1 MNLILCRLGLIHL
14 ILGSYVHVFSKVRAC
29 DVLCACFNCVLLSD
43 RKIYTKKECGW
54 IHSSRRLLLPI
65 TNGNFNM
72 TQFKNLCLWSEDIWI
87 CVNLLLKLLIGSL
100 AATFLL
106 SLAWFCR
113 ADRQIRGDEN
123 PGISSTITHF
133 ASAPIKS
140 FSLVFILLGSGSQCP
155 SRTFWEN
162 MSENNNFCYSVC

>member
-1 MNLILCRLGLIHL
+1 MNLILCHLGHILL
-14 ILGSYVHVFSKVRAC
+14 ILGSFVHVFSKVRAC
-29 DVLCACFNCVLLSD
+29 DVLCACSICLLLSD
-43 RKIYTKKECGW
+43 RKLYTKKRVWLDAHLNHKEAFDT
-54 IHSSRRLLLPI
+54 I

-133 ASAPIKS
+133 ASDPQ
-140 FSLVFILLGSGSQCP
+140 SLSAK
-155 SRTFWEN
+155 
-162 MSENNNFCYSVC
+162 